1 MSDKND
7 IHDKEDNKEENEEEI
22 ITIPPENSNN
32 LENGESKNK
41 IICDFIIKQIIG
53 EGTFATVRLAIN
65 RQTGEKVAIKIIEK
79 NKISHEEDK
88 IRMNRE
94 IEVLKKLRHPNIV
107 HLYSV
112 IDTEEKIYLITD
124 YIKGIELF
132 DYIVKKKKIN
142 RK

>member
-1 MSDKND
+1 MEDIND
-7 IHDKEDNKEENEEEI
+7 SHDKEDNKEENEEEI

-32 LENGESKNK
+32 SENEESKNK

-88 IRMNRE
+88 IRMKLIIFAINQ
-94 IEVLKKLRHPNIV
+94 ILKKQ
-107 HLYSV
+107 LYQ
-112 IDTEEKIYLITD
+112 IYLI
-124 YIKGIELF
+124 ILMKQIIQILQIF
-132 DYIVKKKKIN
+132 PVKQKKQIII
-142 RK
+142 